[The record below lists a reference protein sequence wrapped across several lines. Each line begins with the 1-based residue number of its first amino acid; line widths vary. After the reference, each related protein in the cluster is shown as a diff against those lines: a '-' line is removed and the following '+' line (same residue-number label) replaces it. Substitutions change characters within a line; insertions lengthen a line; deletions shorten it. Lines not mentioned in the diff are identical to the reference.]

1 MDRESII
8 LLTFA
13 VYLIV
18 LLGIGI
24 FFWRRTHDLSDYI
37 LGGRKLGSLV
47 AALSAGASDM
57 SGWLL
62 LGLPGYAYVAGLEA
76 IWIGLGLLVG
86 IWCNWK
92 LVAARLRRYTEL
104 AGNSLTLPDFFEQ
117 RFQDNSRLLRIIS
130 AFLILFFFLI
140 YTSSGLVAGGK
151 LFASAFGLP
160 YQWAV
165 MTGALAIVMYTFL
178 GGFRAVSLT
187 DVIQALLMVFA
198 LAIVPVI
205 ALQQSGGLDNTLT
218 ELTRTHPSFLNP
230 FTSATGEALSATAVV
245 SLLAWGLGYF
255 GQPHIL
261 ARFMAIKHVSKVVR
275 ARRIAIIW
283 STISMIGAILAGISG
298 KVYFVEI
305 LADSEKVFILL
316 VESLFHPVVAG
327 ICLAA
332 ILSAIMSTADS
343 QLLVAASA
351 LTEDFY
357 KALLR
362 KDASQ
367 RELVWLGRLTVVFVA
382 VVACAMAMDPGNKV
396 LDLVAYAWAGFG
408 ASFGPL
414 ILFSLFWRRTNR
426 TGALAGILSGGLMVI
441 IWKQLSGGIFDVYEI
456 VPGFFISSLAIV
468 LFSLLGLKP
477 SEEQVS
483 LFDKATQKDQEALM
497 S

>member
-1 MDRESII
+1 MDSYII
-8 LLTFA
+8 LLTFS
-13 VYLIV
+13 VYLAV

-24 FFWRRTHDLSDYI
+24 VTWKRTHDLADYI
-37 LGGRKLGSLV
+37 LGGRKLGSFV

-62 LGLPGYAYVAGLEA
+62 LGLPGYAYAAGLEA
-76 IWIGLGLLVG
+76 IWIAIGLLIG
-86 IWCNWK
+86 IWFNWK
-92 LVAARLRRYTEL
+92 LVAARLRRYTAL
-104 AGNSLTLPDFFEQ
+104 AGNALTLPDFFEQ
-117 RFQDNSRLLRIIS
+117 RYQDKSRLLRIIS
-130 AFLILFFFLI
+130 ALLILFFFLI

-151 LFASAFGLP
+151 LFSSVFDLP

-165 MTGALAIVMYTFL
+165 VTGTLAIVMYTFL
-178 GGFRAVSLT
+178 GGFLAVSLT

-198 LAIVPVI
+198 LAAVPII
-205 ALQQSGGLDNTLT
+205 ALSQ
-218 ELTRTHPSFLNP
+218 
-230 FTSATGEALSATAVV
+230 TGDLSRIVSELSAANTAFLDPFSSAAGETLSVTAVI

-261 ARFMAIKHVSKVVR
+261 ARFMAIKHESKVAK

-283 STISMIGAILAGISG
+283 SAISMVGAVLAGISG
-298 KVYFVEI
+298 KVYFTHV

-316 VESLFHPVVAG
+316 VESLFHPVIAG

-357 KALLR
+357 KALFR
-362 KDASQ
+362 KDSGQ
-367 RELVWLGRLTVVFVA
+367 KELVWLGRLTVVIVA
-382 VVACAMAMDPGNKV
+382 VVACVMAMNPDSKV

-414 ILFSLFWRRTNR
+414 ILFSLFWKRTSRN
-426 TGALAGILSGGLMVI
+426 GALAGILSGGLMVI
-441 IWKQLSGGIFDVYEI
+441 VWKQLSGGIFDMYEI
-456 VPGFFISSLAIV
+456 VPGFIV
-468 LFSLLGLKP
+468 SALSIALFSLFGQKP
-477 SEEQVS
+477 SAEQM
-483 LFDKATQKDQEALM
+483 LCFDKAVKERQETMPL
-497 S
+497 

>member
-1 MDRESII
+1 MDRDSII

-24 FFWRRTHDLSDYI
+24 FTWRRTHDLSDYI

-76 IWIGLGLLVG
+76 IWIGLGLLIG

-151 LFASAFGLP
+151 LFASAFDLP

-165 MTGALAIVMYTFL
+165 VTGALAIVMYTFL
-178 GGFRAVSLT
+178 GGFLAVSLT
-187 DVIQALLMVFA
+187 DVIQALLMVLA
-198 LAIVPVI
+198 LAIVPVV
-205 ALQQSGGLDNTLT
+205 ALQQSGGLGNTMT
-218 ELTRTHPSFLNP
+218 ELTRTNSSFLNP
-230 FTSATGEALSATAVV
+230 FTSASGEALSATAVV
-245 SLLAWGLGYF
+245 SMLAWGLGYF

-261 ARFMAIKHVSKVVR
+261 ARFMA
-275 ARRIAIIW
+275 
-283 STISMIGAILAGISG
+283 MN
-298 KVYFVEI
+298 
-305 LADSEKVFILL
+305 
-316 VESLFHPVVAG
+316 
-327 ICLAA
+327 
-332 ILSAIMSTADS
+332 
-343 QLLVAASA
+343 
-351 LTEDFY
+351 
-357 KALLR
+357 
-362 KDASQ
+362 
-367 RELVWLGRLTVVFVA
+367 
-382 VVACAMAMDPGNKV
+382 PGNKV
-396 LDLVAYAWAGFG
+396 LDLVSYAWAGFG

-414 ILFSLFWRRTNR
+414 VLFSLFWRRTNR
-426 TGALAGILSGGLMVI
+426 TGALAGILCGGLMVI
-441 IWKQLSGGIFDVYEI
+441 IWKQLSGGILDLYEI
-456 VPGFFISSLAIV
+456 VPGFLVSSLAIV

-477 SEEQVS
+477 SEDQIS
-483 LFDKATQKDQEALM
+483 LFDKATKKDQEALLP
-497 S
+497 